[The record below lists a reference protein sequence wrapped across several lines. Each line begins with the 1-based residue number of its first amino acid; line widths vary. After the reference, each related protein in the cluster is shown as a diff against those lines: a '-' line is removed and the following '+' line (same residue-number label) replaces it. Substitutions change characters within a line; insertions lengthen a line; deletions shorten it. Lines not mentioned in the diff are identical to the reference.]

1 MNWSA
6 AGPSSLITKCEPGV
20 DGGTTATAAGNA
32 TSAKATLAL
41 GSHQVQVHV
50 TRQPGKS
57 VIIAYL
63 T

>member
-32 TSAKATLAL
+32 TSDKATPAL
-41 GSHQVQVHV
+41 GSHQVHV
-50 TRQPGKS
+50 RATQQSGKS
-57 VIIAYL
+57 IIIAYL